1 MLGVDSL
8 AKTVQ
13 IIEGLLAETLLD
25 QRGISIRTGDGVISE
40 LERRLGSLPELSDV
54 RSVSQFSL
62 CYASNER
69 MRFYPSRGHT
79 QCVAG

>member
-13 IIEGLLAETLLD
+13 IIECLLAETLLD
-25 QRGISIRTGDGVISE
+25 QRGISIRTGDGVTSE
-40 LERRLGSLPELSDV
+40 LERRLGSLTELSDV

-62 CYASNER
+62 CDPSNER
-69 MRFYPSRGHT
+69 MRFY
-79 QCVAG
+79 